1 MAAVLA
7 QQDAGAFGQ
16 LVQRHEQGVR
26 AFLRQLCR
34 GRLDLVDDLA
44 QETFIKA
51 YERLH
56 QARDSARLRQWLNGI
71 AYREFLMWQRASKRY
86 GEVLDE
92 MARQP
97 SMPHEPDPA
106 SVELERLL
114 GVLNASER
122 TAIVLSHGGGLSHSE
137 IAAVLELPLGTVKSL
152 IARGK
157 ARIQAAFATPAEPA
171 HTGRAGGCAGR
182 S

>member
-7 QQDAGAFGQ
+7 QRDTRAFSE
-16 LVQRHEQGVR
+16 LVRRHEQGVR

-44 QETFIKA
+44 QETFLKA
-51 YERLH
+51 FQRLH
-56 QARDSARLRQWLNGI
+56 QARDGARLRQWFNGI
-71 AYREFLMWQRASKRY
+71 AYREFLMWQRAAKRY

-92 MARQP
+92 VARQP
-97 SMPHEPDPA
+97 EALHEPDPA
-106 SVELERLL
+106 SLELDRLL
-114 GVLNASER
+114 GVLSPSER

-137 IAAVLELPLGTVKSL
+137 IADALELPLGTVKSL

-157 ARIQAAFATPAEPA
+157 ARIQAAFATPAEPSMSA
-171 HTGRAGGCAGR
+171 TGAGGC
-182 S
+182 